1 MPAYRRAPKAV
12 ARLYGQRVAARGKF
26 ARGKFTK
33 NASTHRGGGAEE
45 AGRSALRYYVSARR
59 LLVPKTCPATAH
71 HIRRLSGLLRDT
83 LDAAWANSRCGA
95 ALIGVLPFPEAPAAL
110 AHTGAP
116 RGRANIRSTHAPHQL
131 RKTAPKHISPMN
143 ERTLAGH
150 KSVAAT
156 HTSTSERSPI
166 HLHTPAP
173 PNRSVHALR
182 RRRIGQESPG
192 DKRAIR
198 ARWGRASCTRQR
210 QRLAVPR
217 PHAR

>member
-1 MPAYRRAPKAV
+1 M
-12 ARLYGQRVAARGKF
+12 
-26 ARGKFTK
+26 
-33 NASTHRGGGAEE
+33 RGGGAEE